1 MPMDLGVL
9 LTIYATSEL
18 MSARAVLRRS
28 EEPVAK
34 SSKEKKQMSVLKAVT
49 ASVFCLGLLGVVA
62 PEAKADEWNRKT
74 VITFSGPVEIP
85 GVHLAGWGVLPAGTY
100 VFKILDSQSDR
111 HIVQIFDKDE
121 TEIYATILAIPNYR
135 LRATDKTVITFR
147 ERPAGEPEAL
157 RAWFYPGRNWGE
169 EFVYPKAKAI
179 ALAKAT
185 NTPVLFTPVEIPLEV
200 AEPIKSADAPLVM
213 EMRRAPIMAI
223 KPTGEEVQLAEV
235 VTPPPA
241 QPEAAVASVP
251 EKTLPATASPL
262 PLIASARIAGIG
274 RSLDPSARAKSRPV
288 GSLSIPGALLSGAPR
303 GRGGKWGN

>member
-1 MPMDLGVL
+1 
-9 LTIYATSEL
+9 
-18 MSARAVLRRS
+18 
-28 EEPVAK
+28 
-34 SSKEKKQMSVLKAVT
+34 MSVLKAVT
-49 ASVFCLGLLGVVA
+49 ASVFCLGLMGLVLA
-62 PEAKADEWNRKT
+62 PAVKADEWNRKT
-74 VITFSGPVEIP
+74 TITFSGPVEIP

-111 HIVQIFDKDE
+111 HIVQIFNADE
-121 TEIYATILAIPNYR
+121 TKIYATILAIPNYR
-135 LRATDKTVITFR
+135 LKATDKTVITFR

-185 NTPVLFTPVEIPLEV
+185 NTPVLFTPAELPVEV
-200 AEPIKSADAPLVM
+200 AEPIKTADSPLVV

-223 KPTGEEVQLAEV
+223 RPTGDEVQLAEV

-241 QPEAAVASVP
+241 QSEASVP

-262 PLIASARIAGIG
+262 PLIALFGLLALG
-274 RSLDPSARAKSRPV
+274 
-288 GSLSIPGALLSGAPR
+288 GAWTLGLVQR
-303 GRGGKWGN
+303 RVL